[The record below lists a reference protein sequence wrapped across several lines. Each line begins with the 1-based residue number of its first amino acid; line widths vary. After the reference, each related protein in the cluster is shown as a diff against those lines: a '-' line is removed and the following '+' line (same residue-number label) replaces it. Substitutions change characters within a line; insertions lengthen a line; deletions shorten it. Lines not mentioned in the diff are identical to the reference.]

1 MNYFALIK
9 GRTRAMLTDFSSL
22 AVIIIAVFVSIYI
35 SQYSNAE
42 NPKGIMIE
50 VVNYD
55 EGALGDR
62 LIEILSY
69 EEDFDFRVSAY
80 DEAIN
85 NLATDKA
92 QGIIEISPDFTEK
105 ILRSEY
111 ESLVKVTV
119 MADSYDMKTFTEMV
133 INDAIKVWSEELVRK
148 RITEIEGSTQA
159 DLDEFVENTKDA
171 WKSEGL
177 LDIKSIMAQE
187 SEPEKEENFFGIR
200 WYAFFALFYLCISG
214 TWMCS
219 YSSTGLLRR
228 VSGKG
233 GKIPLLFAFQSIPGI
248 TVSLLGFIPV
258 LLTSNHPNPVKVFI
272 SFMIYICSSA
282 AVALIICCISGK
294 FSNLVLISPIAAT
307 AVSLFAG
314 LLCELPEWAKVWEIA
329 SVVVPGHW
337 FYNAVFEKRF
347 FAGSVLVFAGWFVT
361 GVFISWLFSRKK
373 RKE

>member
-133 INDAIKVWSEELVRK
+133 INDAIKVWTEELVRK
-148 RITEIEGSTQA
+148 RITEIEGATEE
-159 DLDEFVENTKDA
+159 DLDEFIERTKDA

-258 LLTSNHPNPVKVFI
+258 LLTSGHPNPVKVFI

>member
-35 SQYSNAE
+35 SQYSKAE

-148 RITEIEGSTQA
+148 RITEIEGATEE
-159 DLDEFVENTKDA
+159 DLDEFIERTKDA

-258 LLTSNHPNPVKVFI
+258 LLTSGHPNPVKVFI

-337 FYNAVFEKRF
+337 FYNAVFETRF
-347 FAGSVLVFAGWFVT
+347 FVGSVLVFAGWFVT

>member
-35 SQYSNAE
+35 SQYSKAE

-69 EEDFDFRVSAY
+69 EEDFDFRLSAY

-148 RITEIEGSTQA
+148 RITEIEGATEE
-159 DLDEFVENTKDA
+159 DLDEFIERTKDA

-258 LLTSNHPNPVKVFI
+258 LLTSGHPNPVKVFI

-337 FYNAVFEKRF
+337 FYNAVFETRF
-347 FAGSVLVFAGWFVT
+347 FVGSVLVFAGWFVT

>member
-35 SQYSNAE
+35 SQYSKAE

-148 RITEIEGSTQA
+148 RITEIEGATEE
-159 DLDEFVENTKDA
+159 DLDEFIERTKDA

-187 SEPEKEENFFGIR
+187 SEPEKEENYFGIR

-258 LLTSNHPNPVKVFI
+258 LLTSGHPNPVKVFI

-337 FYNAVFEKRF
+337 FYNAVFETRF
-347 FAGSVLVFAGWFVT
+347 FVGSVLVFAGWFVT

>member
-1 MNYFALIK
+1 MNYLSLLK
-9 GRTRAMLTDFSSL
+9 GRTRAMLTDISSL
-22 AVIIIAVFVSIYI
+22 AVIIIAVVVSIYI

-42 NPKGIMIE
+42 NPKEIMIE

-69 EEDFDFRVSAY
+69 EEDFNFRVSNY

-85 NLATDKA
+85 NLAMDKA
-92 QGIIEISPDFTEK
+92 QGIIEISSDFTEK
-105 ILRSEY
+105 IKRSEY

-119 MADSYDMKTFTEMV
+119 MADSYEMTTFTEMV

-148 RITEIEGSTQA
+148 RITEIEGSSEE
-159 DLDEFVENTKDA
+159 DLDEFIANTKDA

-177 LDIKSIMAQE
+177 LDIKSIMAAE
-187 SEPEKEENFFGIR
+187 TEPEKEENYFGIR

-214 TWMCS
+214 TWMCGF
-219 YSSTGLLRR
+219 SSTGLLRR

-233 GKIPLLFAFQSIPGI
+233 GKISLLFVFQSLPGI
-248 TVSLLGFIPV
+248 AVSLLGFIPV
-258 LLTSNHPNPVKVFI
+258 LIISGHPNPFRVFV

-294 FSNLVLISPIAAT
+294 FSNLVLISPIVAA

-314 LLCELPEWAKVWEIA
+314 LLCELPEWARVWDIT

-337 FYNAVFEKRF
+337 FYNAIFDKRY
-347 FAGSVLVFAGWFVT
+347 FAGSVIALACWFLLGMFT
-361 GVFISWLFSRKK
+361 AWIFSRRK
-373 RKE
+373 RIE

>member
-337 FYNAVFEKRF
+337 FYNAVVEKR
-347 FAGSVLVFAGWFVT
+347 FAGWFVT